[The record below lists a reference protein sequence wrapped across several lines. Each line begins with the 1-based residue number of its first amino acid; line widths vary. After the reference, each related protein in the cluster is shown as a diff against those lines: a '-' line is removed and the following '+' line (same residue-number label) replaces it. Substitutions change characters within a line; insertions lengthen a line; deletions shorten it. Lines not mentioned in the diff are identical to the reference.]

1 MLRTLGV
8 LVLAAV
14 VSMTTAGAATLVYIG
29 NADSNDIDVML
40 LDPSN
45 GDLSSVQKITIP
57 DVAKPG
63 PSTPMAVSPDKR
75 FLYVGVRGTPLVAA
89 TFAIDNKTGKLTHV
103 GNGPLADS
111 MAYISTDRTGRF
123 LLGASYG
130 GHKVAIGQIGP
141 NGVVAAAH
149 QVLATAPNA
158 HEIMTDPSNRF
169 VMATS
174 LGGDIVNLYKFDA
187 AKGTIAPN
195 DPPSVKV
202 TDKAGP
208 RHFVFHPNGKLVYL
222 LNELDGSLV
231 VFTFDGEKG
240 TLTAKQTVSTLPAGF
255 TGKPWAADIH
265 LTPDGKLLYA
275 SERTTSTLAAFKVAA
290 DGMLTP
296 AGNFE
301 TEKQPRGFAIDPSG
315 RYLLSVGQ
323 LSHSLT
329 NHAVDVASGKLTV
342 LKQYPVGKNPNWV
355 EIVTLP

>member
-1 MLRTLGV
+1 MLRALGV
-8 LVLAAV
+8 LVFAAV

-40 LDPSN
+40 LDPQN
-45 GDLSSVQKITIP
+45 GDLSPVQKVAIP
-57 DVAKPG
+57 VDKAG

-75 FLYVGVRGTPLVAA
+75 FLHVGIRAAPFVAA
-89 TFAIDNKTGKLTHV
+89 TFAIDGKTGKLTHV

-111 MAYISTDRTGRF
+111 MAYLATDRTGRY

-130 GHKVAIGQIGP
+130 GHKVAINQVGP

-149 QVLATAPNA
+149 QVVATAPNA
-158 HEIMTDPSNRF
+158 HQIVTDPSNRF
-169 VMATS
+169 VLATS
-174 LGGDIVNLYKFDA
+174 LGADIVNLYKFDVA
-187 AKGTIAPN
+187 TGFIAN
-195 DPPSVKV
+195 DPGFVKV
-202 TDKAGP
+202 PDKAGP

-231 VFTFDGEKG
+231 VFAFDGDKG
-240 TLTAKQTVSTLPAGF
+240 TLAAKQTVSALPAGF

-296 AGNFE
+296 AGSFD
-301 TEKQPRGFAIDPSG
+301 TEKQPRSFAIDPSG

-329 NHAVDVASGKLTV
+329 NHAVDAASGKLTV
-342 LKQYPVGKNPNWV
+342 LKQYPTGKNPNWV

>member
-8 LVLAAV
+8 LVFAAV
-14 VSMTTAGAATLVYIG
+14 VSMTAAGAATLVYIG

-40 LDPSN
+40 LDPQN
-45 GDLSSVQKITIP
+45 GDLSPVQKIAIP

-111 MAYISTDRTGRF
+111 MAYISTDRTGRY

-130 GHKVAIGQIGP
+130 GHKVAIGQFGP
-141 NGVVAAAH
+141 NGIVGEAH
-149 QVLATAPNA
+149 QVVATSPNA
-158 HEIMTDPSNRF
+158 HQIVTDPSNRF
-169 VMATS
+169 VLATS
-174 LGGDIVNLYKFDA
+174 LGADIISLYKFDVA
-187 AKGTIAPN
+187 TGFIAS
-195 DPPSVKV
+195 DPGFVKV
-202 TDKAGP
+202 PDKAGP

-231 VFTFDGEKG
+231 VFAFDGEKG
-240 TLTAKQTVSTLPAGF
+240 TLAAKQTVSTLPAGF

-296 AGNFE
+296 AGNYE

-329 NHAVDVASGKLTV
+329 NHAVDAASGKLTV
-342 LKQYPVGKNPNWV
+342 LKQYPTGKNPNWV